1 MRHPSFAA
9 LLIGVTALVLAD
21 QASAQP
27 PRPFVPGAWWKEY
40 QKPLNLSADQLERIE
55 KIFRDSQPDLHS
67 LRKEIDTAEAELSR
81 LIEIGADDRPV
92 IKQSE
97 HVESLRSSLNQ
108 QRTIMLVHMRAVL
121 TPEQRTRL
129 TGIREQWDRDH
140 PQRGDH
146 LAPGATIRNK

>member
-9 LLIGVTALVLAD
+9 LLLGMTVLVLAD
-21 QASAQP
+21 QANAQP

-40 QKPLNLSADQLERIE
+40 QKPLGLSTDQLERIE
-55 KIFRDSQPDLHS
+55 KIFRDNQPDLHS
-67 LRKEIDTAEAELSR
+67 LRTQIDAAEAELSR
-81 LIEIGADDRPV
+81 LIELGTDDRSV

-97 HVESLRSSLNQ
+97 RVESLRGSLNQ

-129 TGIREQWDRDH
+129 SAIRAQWDRDH
-140 PQRGDH
+140 PQRGVY
-146 LAPGATIRNK
+146 TQVR